1 VAEKDDYLLDLLVDL
16 GFTDAETVAKSREE
30 ANAAGVGVVDLL
42 VANKVIRPGDVTQ
55 AKAAQFGAE
64 VVHLTNMKIEDDVI
78 AIVPRDI
85 AKKYRVVPVFKSEG
99 KVAVAIADPS
109 DLNTIDS
116 LTHLLHAEIE
126 LRVASEPDIEAAL
139 AKYYGGEKKSMD
151 AGIFKDV
158 IQELTLSN
166 VEVKMDDGGDLDA
179 DAPLIRLVNQIVV
192 DAFKLRASD
201 IHLEPLEKRFRL
213 RYRIDGMLQEMKSPP
228 KRLQA
233 PVIARL
239 KIQAGM
245 VISEHR
251 VPQDGRIQSK
261 VGNKVIDLRV
271 SCLPTNHGESI
282 VMRIL
287 DKEGLRLGLPE
298 LGFLTDDQQ
307 TFERI
312 IALPDGIL
320 LVTGPTGSG
329 KTTTL
334 YGAIEMIRTG
344 REKILTVEDP
354 VEYELAGVPQVPV
367 NEKVGVTFAAALRSL
382 LRQDPDIIL
391 VGEIRDAETAQI
403 ATQAA
408 LTGHLVLSTL
418 HTNDAPTALTRLLDL
433 DIAAYLVA
441 STVDAVLAQRL
452 VRVICAS
459 CKTETRPDKAAARRL
474 DVEALGLTRVWK
486 GTGCPECRGTG
497 YRGRTGVYELLV
509 MDNELRLEVQRR
521 RGSEELRAMAVAKG
535 MRTLLD
541 DGVRAARE
549 GVTTLDEVLRVAR
562 A

>member
-1 VAEKDDYLLDLLVDL
+1 
-16 GFTDAETVAKSREE
+16 
-30 ANAAGVGVVDLL
+30 
-42 VANKVIRPGDVTQ
+42 
-55 AKAAQFGAE
+55 
-64 VVHLTNMKIEDDVI
+64 M
-78 AIVPRDI
+78 
-85 AKKYRVVPVFKSEG
+85 
-99 KVAVAIADPS
+99 AIADRPETEHS
-109 DLNTIDS
+109 ATELLEVERLTTALSADWLEQYGVLPVRLANDEMTVGTWLDRVEPLALDDLRLLFGAHVS
-116 LTHLLHAEIE
+116 LVRFGEHDLRTAIRRVYAPEAATAEGVIAGLSGVAQTVDVDEIPLDDLLHLAN
-126 LRVASEPDIEAAL
+126 EAP
-139 AKYYGGEKKSMD
+139 
-151 AGIFKDV
+151 V
-158 IQELTLSN
+158 
-166 VEVKMDDGGDLDA
+166 V
-179 DAPLIRLVNQIVV
+179 RLVNLLLIEAL
-192 DAFKLRASD
+192 DARASD
-201 IHLEPLEKRFRL
+201 VHLESYQDGLRV
-213 RYRIDGMLQEMKSPP
+213 RYRIDGVLQNAPSPP
-228 KRLQA
+228 VHLTA
-233 PVIARL
+233 AIISRL
-239 KIQAGM
+239 KIMAELD
-245 VISEHR
+245 IAER
-251 VPQDGRIQSK
+251 RLPQDGRIRLRLQNRQ
-261 VGNKVIDLRV
+261 VDVRV
-271 SCLPTNHGESI
+271 STVPTLRGES
-282 VMRIL
+282 VVLRLL
-287 DKEGLRLGLPE
+287 DKERGRISLAE
-298 LGFLTDDQQ
+298 LGM
-307 TFERI
+307 
-312 IALPDGIL
+312 APDTLELFTEVVSRPHGIV

-354 VEYELAGVPQVPV
+354 VEYELSGVPQVPV

-433 DIAAYLVA
+433 DVAAYLVA

-452 VRVICAS
+452 VRVICAN

-486 GTGCPECRGTG
+486 GAGCAECRGTG

>member
-1 VAEKDDYLLDLLVDL
+1 VRYRVDGVL
-16 GFTDAETVAKSREE
+16 Q
-30 ANAAGVGVVDLL
+30 NA
-42 VANKVIRPGDVTQ
+42 PSPPP
-55 AKAAQFGAE
+55 
-64 VVHLTNMKIEDDVI
+64 HLTA
-78 AIVPRDI
+78 AII
-85 AKKYRVVPVFKSEG
+85 S
-99 KVAVAIADPS
+99 
-109 DLNTIDS
+109 
-116 LTHLLHAEIE
+116 
-126 LRVASEPDIEAAL
+126 
-139 AKYYGGEKKSMD
+139 
-151 AGIFKDV
+151 
-158 IQELTLSN
+158 
-166 VEVKMDDGGDLDA
+166 
-179 DAPLIRLVNQIVV
+179 
-192 DAFKLRASD
+192 
-201 IHLEPLEKRFRL
+201 
-213 RYRIDGMLQEMKSPP
+213 
-228 KRLQA
+228 
-233 PVIARL
+233 RL
-239 KIQAGM
+239 KIMAELD
-245 VISEHR
+245 IAER
-251 VPQDGRIQSK
+251 RLPQDGRIRLRLQNRQ
-261 VGNKVIDLRV
+261 VDVRV
-271 SCLPTNHGESI
+271 STVPTLRGES
-282 VMRIL
+282 VVLRLL
-287 DKEGLRLGLPE
+287 DKERGRISLAE
-298 LGFLTDDQQ
+298 LGM
-307 TFERI
+307 
-312 IALPDGIL
+312 APDTLELFTEVVSRPHGIV

-433 DIAAYLVA
+433 DVAAYLVA

-452 VRVICAS
+452 VRVICTN
-459 CKTETRPDKAAARRL
+459 CKTETKPDKATARRI

-486 GTGCPECRGTG
+486 GAGCQECRGTG

-541 DGVRAARE
+541 DGIRAARE
-549 GVTTLDEVLRVAR
+549 GVTTLDEVTRVAR